1 MYIGRTNK
9 AKLNQVGDKYSY
21 KARVKKKKADNTA
34 MAWISKEDNKIY
46 PLNSTWKSTQR
57 C

>member
-9 AKLNQVGDKYSY
+9 AKLNQVDDKYSY

-34 MAWISKEDNKIY
+34 MAWISEEDNKIY

>member
-9 AKLNQVGDKYSY
+9 AKLNQVDDKYSY
-21 KARVKKKKADNTA
+21 KACVKKKADNTA
-34 MAWISKEDNKIY
+34 MAWISEEDNEIY
-46 PLNSTWKSTQR
+46 PLNSTWKSAQR